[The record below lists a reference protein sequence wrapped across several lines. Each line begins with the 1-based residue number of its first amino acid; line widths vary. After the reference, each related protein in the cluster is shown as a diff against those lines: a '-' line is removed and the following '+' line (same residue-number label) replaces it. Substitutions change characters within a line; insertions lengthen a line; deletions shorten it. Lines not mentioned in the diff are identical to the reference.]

1 MSPRKRR
8 DMRDLCLQ
16 GMCLLTILRA
26 AKGRGIAPLRNQK
39 REKAASLP
47 KISINIFDISK
58 EGVGGWGVEGLE
70 RNVQMTFLVGK
81 INTRGFPKEKCT
93 VNQAMKGQFIL

>member
-1 MSPRKRR
+1 MTTLCFNTTVFPRKRR

-26 AKGRGIAPLRNQK
+26 AKGMVIAPLRNQK

-58 EGVGGWGVEGLE
+58 EGVGGGGS
-70 RNVQMTFLVGK
+70 R
-81 INTRGFPKEKCT
+81 EKRTNDVPC
-93 VNQAMKGQFIL
+93 G